1 MGGRRWGSGYDRCPC
16 LIPIILDIP
25 MKINA
30 GRRMRKKADIY
41 LRNVLVL
48 TNHQYYEG

>member
-1 MGGRRWGSGYDRCPC
+1 MTAVPC

-30 GRRMRKKADIY
+30 GRRMRKEVDII
-41 LRNVLVL
+41 
-48 TNHQYYEG
+48 

>member
-1 MGGRRWGSGYDRCPC
+1 MTAVPC

-30 GRRMRKKADIY
+30 GRRMRRKADIY
-41 LRNVLVL
+41 FRRCSGIDESLGL
-48 TNHQYYEG
+48 